1 MSVGVTLCKERVGQ
15 GIVFCLGV
23 PAFQNGSAGEKELY
37 VAFQVKGAGPVS
49 PGQQG
54 NFAAALLGGA
64 VDCRLNCF
72 PRADE

>member
-54 NFAAALLGGA
+54 NFAAAAGRRGRLPAELLPPA
-64 VDCRLNCF
+64 R
-72 PRADE
+72 